1 MLHNGCDQSNE
12 KENNDSVV
20 GYEEIMHHPV
30 PAKFWMACSEN
41 SLGKEDVDD
50 DYDDHTGIDE
60 NVRRNGDRNVVL
72 MCTPY

>member
-1 MLHNGCDQSNE
+1 
-12 KENNDSVV
+12 
-20 GYEEIMHHPV
+20 MHHPV